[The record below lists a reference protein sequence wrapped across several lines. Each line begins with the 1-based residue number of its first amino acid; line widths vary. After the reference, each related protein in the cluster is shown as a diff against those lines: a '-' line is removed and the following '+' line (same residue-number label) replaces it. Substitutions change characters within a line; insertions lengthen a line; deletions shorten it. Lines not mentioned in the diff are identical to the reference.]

1 MAAMVS
7 SAALY
12 ALLDTSDG
20 AHRATAAALQQVEGP
35 LVLVAPALSEAM
47 RLAERFLGRAAA
59 LRLLDA
65 VLEGELL
72 LQPLERRDLQAA
84 RQLLRQDER
93 LGASAA
99 LALASAERL
108 GIATMLGLESAL
120 REMASQRGL
129 AVLPHNEDEKA

>member
-20 AHRATAAALQQVEGP
+20 AHQATAAALQQGEGP
-35 LVLVAPALSEAM
+35 LVLVAPVLSDVM
-47 RLAERFLGRAAA
+47 RLAERFLGREAA

-65 VLEGELL
+65 VLAGELL

-84 RQLLRQDER
+84 RQLLRQDAR

-99 LALASAERL
+99 LALAATERL
-108 GIATMLGLESAL
+108 GVPIMLCLEPAV
-120 REMASQRGL
+120 REMASQQGL
-129 AVLPHNEDEKA
+129 AVLPHSEAEGA